1 MTGALYVVPPGLVL
15 LLATSGLA
23 RRVTRRRTGRS

>member
-1 MTGALYVVPPGLVL
+1 VSGAIYVVPPGLVL

-23 RRVTRRRTGRS
+23 RRLVRRRAR